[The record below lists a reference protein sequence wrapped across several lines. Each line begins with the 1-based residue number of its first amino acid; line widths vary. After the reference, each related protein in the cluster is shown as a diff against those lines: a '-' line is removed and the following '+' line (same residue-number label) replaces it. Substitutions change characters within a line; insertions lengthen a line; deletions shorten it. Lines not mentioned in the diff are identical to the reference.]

1 MAESRSFQSIINQ
14 NVNPCDDFHQFA
26 CGKFLSDAEELH
38 GVGENG
44 VNHPTIDGNVEK
56 GA

>member
-1 MAESRSFQSIINQ
+1 MAESRSFQSMINKK
-14 NVNPCDDFHQFA
+14 VNPCEDFNQFA
-26 CGKFLSDAEELH
+26 CGKFLSEAEELH

-44 VNHPTIDGNVEK
+44 RNQPTFTNNVEK